1 MEDHLFQ
8 RTKDDERAA
17 PSIED
22 IAFLNIM
29 ELGAE
34 KDKDHS
40 WVAPLPFRSPRRRLP
55 YNRKLAESR
64 LSSPRRSLDK
74 KPAIQRLFTR
84 RGVLSTLNSLYDPLG
99 FAAPVTIQGK
109 LILREL
115 IHENSEW
122 DSPLPQEMHKIWSSW
137 RDSLEA
143 LNEVRIPR
151 AFTNIPLSK
160 AVHKELHIFSD
171 ASTKAIAAV
180 AYLKVTDDKGNNQI
194 GFVTGKAKLARPE
207 HSVPR
212 LELCAA
218 LLATELSELNTSSDP
233 LPGLSFSV
241 TRTSTFLDVQDV
253 RRGVFCSVYNR
264 PTSTHLP
271 LSAPLLG
278 GFFLTL
284 HRLKVPG
291 AQPLSSLAAP
301 STATWHAPS
310 LAAWHSFHPLNISS
324 FLDISGKNYRLSS
337 FLLWNYLIQALF
349 FSIISFLKRT
359 LFTFSP
365 RAEPPPFLSELDCY
379 SAYFVFFFFL

>member
-17 PSIED
+17 PSVED

-29 ELGAE
+29 ELGLR
-34 KDKDHS
+34 KTKTTVGS
-40 WVAPLPFRSPRRRLP
+40 LLYPLDPPQRRLS

-74 KPAIQRLFTR
+74 KPAIQRPFT
-84 RGVLSTLNSLYDPLG
+84 
-99 FAAPVTIQGK
+99 Q
-109 LILREL
+109 
-115 IHENSEW
+115 
-122 DSPLPQEMHKIWSSW
+122 MHKIWSSW

-194 GFVTGKAKLARPE
+194 GFVTWKAKLAPRPE

-301 STATWHAPS
+301 STATWHALS
-310 LAAWHSFHPLNISS
+310 LAACHSFHPLNISS

-337 FLLWNYLIQALF
+337 FLLWNYLMQALF

-365 RAEPPPFLSELDCY
+365 RAEPPSFLSELDCY
-379 SAYFVFFFFL
+379 SA